1 MRRLLMRPWTDLEVN
16 TLRAM
21 LAKNAL
27 VWRIATN
34 CSVQSLPSDPRCIRF
49 ASPTT
54 GDAVTLRKLRRVLY
68 SNSAKAGA
76 IP

>member
-21 LAKNAL
+21 LAKNAP
-27 VWRIATN
+27 VWRIAHKLQR
-34 CSVQSLPSDPRCIRF
+34 SESAVRSKMHSLCL
-49 ASPTT
+49 PTT